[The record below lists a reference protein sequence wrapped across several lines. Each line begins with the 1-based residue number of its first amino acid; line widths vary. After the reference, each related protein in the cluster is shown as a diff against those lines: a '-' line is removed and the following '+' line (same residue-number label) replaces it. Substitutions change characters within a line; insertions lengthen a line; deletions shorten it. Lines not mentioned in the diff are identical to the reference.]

1 MTSTELARTDPPGAA
16 ALGDSRARVLAVL
29 QAADEPMGVGE
40 IARLVGLHANTA
52 RFHLDALSAAQL
64 VERASE
70 DRDAPGRPR
79 SLYAV
84 TAEGRQAGAR
94 SYRMLAEILVEYLV
108 RNDASPAAA
117 AVAAGE
123 LWGRAIAERPE
134 PDGVAASPGSA
145 GLDATAA
152 TAELLRSLTGLGFAP
167 EAVLADGE
175 PQVIMHHCPFREVA
189 DAHPDIVCGIHLG
202 IVRGLL
208 DELGAPLRAD
218 QLEPHVAPN
227 RCVSHLTPRG

>member
-1 MTSTELARTDPPGAA
+1 VTSTELARTDPPGAA

-29 QAADEPMGVGE
+29 QAADGPMGVGE

-52 RFHLDALSAAQL
+52 RFHLDALCAAGL
-64 VERASE
+64 VGRASE
-70 DRDAPGRPR
+70 ERDAPGRPR

-84 TAEGRQAGAR
+84 TADGGRAGTR
-94 SYRMLAEILVEYLV
+94 SYRMLAEILVEYLA
-108 RNDASPAAA
+108 RQNAAPEAA

-123 LWGRAIAERPE
+123 LWGRAIVEHPA
-134 PDGVAASPGSA
+134 PDDEQAAAPA
-145 GLDATAA
+145 GLDEATA
-152 TAELLRSLTGLGFAP
+152 TRELLRSLSGLGFAP
-167 EAVLADGE
+167 EAVRADGE

-189 DAHPDIVCGIHLG
+189 DAHPEIVCGIHLG

-218 QLEPHVAPN
+218 ELEPHVGPN
-227 RCVSHLTPRG
+227 RCVTHLSPRG